1 MTVADNYG
9 TRYLH
14 ISIMLITANDTI
26 VLFINPLVL
35 GPSEFEN
42 KIYAKM
48 KTDISMTNRLK
59 SFRHTLLNSAKSS
72 VDLYDFN
79 FGE

>member
-14 ISIMLITANDTI
+14 ISIMLITAKDTI

-42 KIYAKM
+42 KTVMY
-48 KTDISMTNRLK
+48 L
-59 SFRHTLLNSAKSS
+59 